1 MFGQA
6 LLSIIILLFLFGSI
20 SIFISI
26 FTDHSHHY
34 HYSPAKIKSNKNII
48 MNKPPSGALSDL
60 DINNVFDDS
69 FTLEEVEI
77 ENNIVDIHEKD
88 ILLDDDSFNEEDSV
102 LA

>member
-26 FTDHSHHY
+26 FTDNSHY
-34 HYSPAKIKSNKNII
+34 DYSPAKIKSIKNTT
-48 MNKPPSGALSDL
+48 MNKPPSGALADL

-69 FTLEEVEI
+69 FTG
-77 ENNIVDIHEKD
+77 
-88 ILLDDDSFNEEDSV
+88 EDSV